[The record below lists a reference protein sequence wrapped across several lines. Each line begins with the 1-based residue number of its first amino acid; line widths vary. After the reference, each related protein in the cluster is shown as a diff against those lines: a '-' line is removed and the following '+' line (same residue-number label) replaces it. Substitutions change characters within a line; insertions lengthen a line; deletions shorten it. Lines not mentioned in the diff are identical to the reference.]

1 MQTSL
6 VLMAAMG
13 EHAITGQPVRW
24 VHDLIA
30 GKPEQAMAIIEDS
43 GAAFTYGQLDTM
55 TRTLSETLTNHGVR
69 PGDRIMLVSENCA
82 TYAAAIL
89 AASRLKAWISP
100 VNARQT
106 TAEIDA
112 IRDHSGARCMIFTPE
127 ASAASR
133 THAERLGAIK
143 LGRIDSGAIMV
154 TPVQDAIPEPVEGAP
169 TDRVAALLYTTGTT
183 STPKGV
189 MLTHAN
195 LCWNARVSA
204 KLRGMTPN
212 DTVLGVLPGTHVFGF
227 SSSFL
232 SSLYAGS
239 CIRFISRFSPDAVL
253 DAFAEGASIMSGV
266 PQMYAHILRHLGET
280 GRAYTAPRLHYIS
293 AGGAPL
299 DPDWKTRIEAIFG
312 LPLNN
317 GYGLTETSPSV
328 AATRADNPVSDLSCG
343 PPLEDVALEIA
354 NPDADGIGELLI
366 RSPGVLKGYYRD
378 PDLTAQTLEPDGTF
392 HSGDLA
398 HIDENGNLHLV
409 GRLKE
414 LIIRSGFNVYPP
426 EIEAMLTR
434 HDKVSLAAVVGRPV
448 PGDEEVI
455 AFTLTDGAVCEA
467 ELHAFLRDRLAPY
480 KLPRHIVI
488 ANELPTAATGKIL
501 KHKLVSH
508 FAKAL
513 AERDTKQE
521 TGP

>member
-1 MQTSL
+1 
-6 VLMAAMG
+6 MG
-13 EHAITGQPVRW
+13 ENAVTEQPVRW

-30 GKPEQAMAIIEDS
+30 GKPGQALAIVEDD
-43 GAAFTYGQLDTM
+43 GARFTYGQLDQM
-55 TRTLSETLTNHGVR
+55 TQTLADTLSRHGVR
-69 PGDRIMLVSENCA
+69 PGDRVILISENCA

-89 AASRLKAWISP
+89 AASRLKVWISP

-106 TAEIDA
+106 AGEIEA
-112 IRDHSGARCMIFTPE
+112 IRAHSGARCMMFTPE

-133 THAERLGAIK
+133 AHAERLGAAT
-143 LGRIDSGAIMV
+143 LGRIDSGAILV
-154 TPVQDAIPEPVEGAP
+154 TPVQETQPEPVADAP
-169 TDRVAALLYTTGTT
+169 ADRVAALLYTTGTT

-204 KLRGMTPN
+204 NLRGMTPN

-239 CIRFISRFSPDAVL
+239 CIRFISRFTPEAVL
-253 DAFAEGASIMSGV
+253 DAYEEGASIMSGV
-266 PQMYAHILRHLGET
+266 PQMYARILSHLGET
-280 GRAYTAPRLHYIS
+280 GRVYKAPKLHYIS

-312 LPLNN
+312 MPLNN

-328 AATRADNPVSDLSCG
+328 AATRPENPVSDLSCG
-343 PPLEDVALEIA
+343 PPLEDVTLKIDA
-354 NPDADGIGELLI
+354 PDANGIGELLI
-366 RSPGVLKGYYRD
+366 RGPGVMKGYYRN
-378 PDLTAQTLEPDGTF
+378 PDLTARTLEPDGTF

-398 HIDENGNLHLV
+398 RIDEHGNVHLV

-414 LIIRSGFNVYPP
+414 LIIRAGFNVYPP
-426 EIEAMLTR
+426 EVEAMLTR
-434 HDKVSLAAVVGRPV
+434 HDKVSQAAVIGRPV
-448 PGDEEVI
+448 QGDEDVI
-455 AFTLTDGAVCEA
+455 AFVLTDGAVSEA
-467 ELHAFLRDRLAPY
+467 ELHAFLRARLAPY

-488 ANELPTAATGKIL
+488 ADDLPTAATGKIL
-501 KHKLVSH
+501 KHKLASH
-508 FAKAL
+508 FATAL
-513 AERDTKQE
+513 AARDKLQE
-521 TGP
+521 TGS